1 MAYQS
6 NITNWR
12 GYWQWVNVQTVTRPD
27 RTLPQSQKGEA
38 YDAACARCCLGNQ
51 QATQVNSF
59 RLSYEENAAYAT
71 GLKWG
76 TDEDIKLFLG
86 DSSASTSRVSFRF
99 PIIQPMLTRMRGMAD
114 NLSVTPLAI
123 ASTQFAKTRR
133 EDELL
138 LATLMSRAAQAGP
151 DMAAAYA
158 EMGVSPDEQYTV
170 WSKGESYQDKLVP
183 AITALMTSIAN
194 ENAIDD
200 RKKDIAQSLAL
211 SGLSAMHASVQGA
224 KLVWDLCDP
233 NEVGW
238 DPSSIRPD
246 FSDGEYVFV
255 CPLMSVST
263 IAEKWQPKREA
274 IVQLDK
280 WANITTGNT
289 INSGWPQARPRVF
302 TVYWKDCDYV
312 ERGYVEENGE
322 LVLVTV
328 NQPDP
333 DSKTGTPKYTD
344 ADLKTPPENKYTVL
358 WSDLEWS
365 QKKQK
370 RYVEEIRY
378 CSFIPWEYL
387 PGAFTDNKTYDKRQ
401 DATAMR
407 SGIVG
412 PSGDLILERGV
423 YQLQEADPDDTYERG
438 FPVKFSTWTYIA
450 GNVVAPLTAAIS
462 PQRVMNQ
469 ITSDLMWRLRKSG
482 NKSVS
487 IDTDALNG
495 STMSEEAILLALKEG
510 DPVNLKGAIVG
521 GLQNA
526 VRELDTSPGNSFY
539 QMFALLPQMKGVAES
554 SVGVYESN
562 FGAPQGQDQLVGT
575 LQLQLQ
581 QAGVMQQPFNA
592 AIAMQIKQ
600 VHQFDAQAG
609 KQHYARY
616 PWVLSQMVGDDN
628 MEALLSS
635 KDMQNEQFRIE
646 VTMTSDI
653 EQRRMITDTQT
664 IPMLLQMGMLDP
676 TTAAKILGR
685 ATPYEAYRAAE
696 KFTREAQ
703 QVASQQAAAQEQ
715 AMAQQ
720 AVAMEQAAIRDEE
733 ADIAKQETDASLKMA
748 QIQQK
753 KEAPFLQAESE
764 WSKPDAMM
772 PQTGAT
778 P

>member
-1 MAYQS
+1 VA
-6 NITNWR
+6 
-12 GYWQWVNVQTVTRPD
+12 
-27 RTLPQSQKGEA
+27 
-38 YDAACARCCLGNQ
+38 
-51 QATQVNSF
+51 
-59 RLSYEENAAYAT
+59 
-71 GLKWG
+71 
-76 TDEDIKLFLG
+76 
-86 DSSASTSRVSFRF
+86 FRF
-99 PIIQPMLTRMRGMAD
+99 PMVQPILTRMRGMAD

-123 ASTQFAKTRR
+123 ASTQFAKTRK

-158 EMGVSPDEQYTV
+158 EMGISPDESYTV
-170 WSKGESYQDKLVP
+170 YSRESSYQDKLIP

-194 ENAIDD
+194 DNSIND

-246 FSDGEYVFV
+246 FSDGEYAFV

-263 IAEKWQPKREA
+263 IAEKWQPKRDA
-274 IVQLDK
+274 IVQLDR
-280 WANITTGNT
+280 WSNITTGNT

-312 ERGYVEENGE
+312 ERGYVDDNGE
-322 LVLVTV
+322 LVLVTI

-333 DSKTGTPKYTD
+333 DSKDKKPKYTD
-344 ADLKTPPENKYTVL
+344 ADLVTPPENKYTVL

-387 PGAFTDNKTYDKRQ
+387 PGAFTDNKTYADRAQASK
-401 DATAMR
+401 MS

-412 PSGDLILERGV
+412 PSGDLILERGT
-423 YQLQEADPDDTYERG
+423 YQLQETDPDDTYERG
-438 FPVKFSTWTYIA
+438 FPIKFSTWTYIA
-450 GNVVAPLTAAIS
+450 GNVIAPLTAAIS

-482 NKSVS
+482 NKSVAV
-487 IDTDALNG
+487 DTDALAG
-495 STMSEEAILLALKEG
+495 STMKEQDLLMALKEG

-526 VRELDTSPGNSFY
+526 VRDIDTSPGSSFY
-539 QMFALLPQMKGVAES
+539 QMFALLPQMKNVAES

-562 FGAPQGQDQLVGT
+562 YGAPQGQDQLVGT

-581 QAGVMQQPFNA
+581 QAGVMQQPFNS

-616 PWVLSQMVGDDN
+616 PWMLSEMVGDDN
-628 MEALLSS
+628 MEALIAS

-646 VTMTSDI
+646 VVMTSDI

-676 TTAAKILGR
+676 TTATKILGK

-696 KFTREAQ
+696 KYTAEAARIASEQAAQ
-703 QVASQQAAAQEQ
+703 QQQMQ
-715 AMAQQ
+715 AQQ
-720 AVAMEQAAIRDEE
+720 AMAMEQANIRDEE
-733 ADIAKQETDASLKMA
+733 ADIAKQETDKDLKMA
-748 QIQQK
+748 QMQQK
-753 KEAPFLQAESE
+753 LMQPEAQAAAD
-764 WSKPDAMM
+764 WNKPDAMM
-772 PQTGAT
+772 PQGAT
-778 P
+778 V